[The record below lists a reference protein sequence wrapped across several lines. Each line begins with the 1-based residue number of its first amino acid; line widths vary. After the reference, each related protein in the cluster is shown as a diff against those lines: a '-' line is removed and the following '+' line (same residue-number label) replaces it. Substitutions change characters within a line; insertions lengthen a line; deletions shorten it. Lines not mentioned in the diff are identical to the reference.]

1 MQAFDPAADVYALG
15 VVMLQLLTGSQPQGL
30 SQHAAELLQ
39 LGAADRLTDPCAGD
53 WPSQSAADF
62 CRLALRCLL
71 AVASSNSA
79 SLSNLEEVSP
89 DMQ

>member
-62 CRLALRCLL
+62 CRLALRYPPCYCQGQKCCWYKQ
-71 AVASSNSA
+71 SGRK
-79 SLSNLEEVSP
+79 
-89 DMQ
+89 